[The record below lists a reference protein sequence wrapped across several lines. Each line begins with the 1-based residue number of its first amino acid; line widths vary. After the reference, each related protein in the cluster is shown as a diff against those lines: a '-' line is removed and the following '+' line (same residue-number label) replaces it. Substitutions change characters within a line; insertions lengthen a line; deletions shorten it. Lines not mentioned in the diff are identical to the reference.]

1 MHTEFTTGHDW
12 SRRDAGSPAEVG
24 RHSEVGGADEPRLVT
39 SRDDPVAPGPWSGTD
54 SDDDVG
60 DVTERVLDLIASR
73 SESQRVAL
81 AELELWAE
89 QLERSNR
96 DLAEFAYVAAHDL
109 RAPLAALAGSAE
121 LLARRSGTEL
131 SEEGQ
136 RHLSTILG
144 RVGTMTRMIDDILA
158 YCQAGNGVGER
169 EVVDCDG
176 VLAEVLE
183 NLALEIA
190 GTRARVTV
198 QALGMV
204 AGERTQLVRLFQ
216 NLVSNALKFRRPG
229 CDLVVDVSVRRVGDD
244 QVFSVADTGVG
255 VSSEDRADMFRMFHR
270 LVPQTG
276 PQGNGMGLAICNRI
290 VERHGGSMWA
300 DDSPSGG
307 LCVSFSLP
315 AAVPA
320 A

>member
-1 MHTEFTTGHDW
+1 M
-12 SRRDAGSPAEVG
+12 G
-24 RHSEVGGADEPRLVT
+24 RHSDVGGADEPRLVT
-39 SRDDPVAPGPWSGTD
+39 SRDDPVVPGPWSGTD
-54 SDDDVG
+54 SDDV

-73 SESQRVAL
+73 NESQRMAL

-89 QLERSNR
+89 QLARSNR
-96 DLAEFAYVAAHDL
+96 DLTEFAYVAAHDL

-190 GTRARVTV
+190 GARARVTV

-216 NLVSNALKFRRPG
+216 NLISNALKFRRPG

-270 LVPQTG
+270 LAPQTS

-290 VERHGGSMWA
+290 VERHGGSIWA

-315 AAVPA
+315 AAVPTA
-320 A
+320 

>member
-1 MHTEFTTGHDW
+1 MHTEFTTGHEW
-12 SRRDAGSPAEVG
+12 SRRGTGSPADVR
-24 RHSEVGGADEPRLVT
+24 RHSDVGGADEPRLVT
-39 SRDDPVAPGPWSGTD
+39 ARDHLGPTGPRSGTD
-54 SDDDVG
+54 SDDDVL
-60 DVTERVLDLIASR
+60 DLTDRVLDLIASR
-73 SESQRVAL
+73 NESQRVAL

-131 SEEGQ
+131 SEEAQ

-144 RVGTMTRMIDDILA
+144 RVGTMSRMIDDILA

-169 EVVDCDG
+169 GVVDCDG

-190 GTRARVTV
+190 ETRARVTV

-255 VSSEDRADMFRMFHR
+255 VSSEDRADIFRMFHR

-315 AAVPA
+315 AAVPTA
-320 A
+320 